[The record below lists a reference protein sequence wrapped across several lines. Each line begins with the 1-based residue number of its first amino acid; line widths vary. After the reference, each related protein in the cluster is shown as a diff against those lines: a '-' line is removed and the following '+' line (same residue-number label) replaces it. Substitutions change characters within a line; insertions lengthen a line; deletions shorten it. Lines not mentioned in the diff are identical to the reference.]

1 MLLGKID
8 NRISAEVGGELY
20 TYDYDKE
27 EYARSY
33 SFTASVEFDG
43 TSETDLYIHLSL
55 GLDAVSASKDDVYF
69 DFLIKEEKVFIS
81 LSKYAENGNPMK
93 MYMPLDEFAN
103 VVSMVGAMANITG
116 FLSAITKKSQQH
128 SIKFTHC

>member
-1 MLLGKID
+1 MTVNASVSLSPDAVEPLAPEDKETFCGLSENLIEMLLGKID

-55 GLDAVSASKDDVYF
+55 GLDAVWLRKTTSIST
-69 DFLIKEEKVFIS
+69 S
-81 LSKYAENGNPMK
+81 LSKKKRY
-93 MYMPLDEFAN
+93 
-103 VVSMVGAMANITG
+103 
-116 FLSAITKKSQQH
+116 LSPFRSTPK
-128 SIKFTHC
+128 TVTL